1 MSIKIIG
8 DSAEARFR
16 AAAEYR
22 SKLQAA
28 IVNDVMK
35 ASDTSERIIPNYRE
49 YLGNSKRPSSIYAVI
64 TLPNRLR
71 IALEVDGA
79 IHMLGIEHDKEKTK
93 KLLAEGYDYVFRLRS
108 GQIPKLEDESV
119 EIVVEKNGITDA
131 VKTLLSKLNE
141 LAEEEIFDASKV
153 EDASVDDKYFYVDRD
168 EIWAMKKN
176 LCMKEMRRLHTEFLP
191 KDYCSKDE
199 NFPIGKWLMNQR
211 TAARSGR
218 LSKYRYEDFLSD
230 GIDLKEYKNKKK
242 CH

>member
-49 YLGNSKRPSSIYAVI
+49 YLGNSKRPSSIDAVI

-79 IHMLGIEHDKEKTK
+79 IHMLGVEHDKEKTK
-93 KLLAEGYDYVFRLRS
+93 KILAEGYDYVFRLRS

-191 KDYCSKDE
+191 NDYCSKDE

-218 LSKYRYEDFLSD
+218 LSKYRYEDFLRD
-230 GIDLKEYKNKKK
+230 
-242 CH
+242 

>member
-1 MSIKIIG
+1 
-8 DSAEARFR
+8 
-16 AAAEYR
+16 
-22 SKLQAA
+22 
-28 IVNDVMK
+28 MK

-49 YLGNSKRPSSIYAVI
+49 YLGNSKRPSSIDAVI

-242 CH
+242 CN